1 MVAFPTTRTNMHI
14 DNDVKVAYL
23 ETRING
29 KSFNLVSEHDTAIKD
44 LPDEV
49 QDQLSAVALIECMS
63 GNNQIA
69 YKAKTLDPLTV
80 DEVPYETH
88 STILLTA
95 TESVTLL
102 HKKYPDA
109 KWFKCWTIYRDF
121 AVITPQYDKQPD
133 LSHAKHFTK

>member
-1 MVAFPTTRTNMHI
+1 MVAFPTTRTNMRI
-14 DNDVKVAYL
+14 DNDIKVAYL

-29 KSFNLVSEHDTAIKD
+29 KSFNLVSENDTTTED

-49 QDQLSAVALIECMS
+49 QEQLLAVELVECVN
-63 GNNQIA
+63 GNNKIA
-69 YKAKTLDPLTV
+69 HKVKTLDSITV

-121 AVITPQYDKQPD
+121 AIITPQYDDQPD
-133 LSHAKHFTK
+133 LSHAKRFTR